1 MMLMW
6 TLALGPLSTS
16 SPVAAEAWSPRS
28 GAVQTDV
35 HPSALP
41 MLALGA
47 SRIQPVARAHDEQV
61 PPELEPRAPAPRVS
75 YPEEVVLSALRAGDP
90 ALARCW
96 QRAQRLEWPQLAR
109 KARLELEI
117 DEGGSVYSVT
127 TDLEGQELPACVAT
141 VSRHLPLPATGRS
154 ERVRLLLLF

>member
-1 MMLMW
+1 MLVGI
-6 TLALGPLSTS
+6 LALGPLAGS
-16 SPVAAEAWSPRS
+16 SPAAAEAWFPRS

-41 MLALGA
+41 MLELRAT
-47 SRIQPVARAHDEQV
+47 RIQPVARVHDEQV
-61 PPELEPRAPAPRVS
+61 PPEPEPRAPALRVS

-96 QRAQRLEWPQLAR
+96 QRAQRVEWPQLTR

-117 DEGGSVYSVT
+117 DEAGSVRSVT
-127 TDLEGQELPACVAT
+127 TDLEGQALPACVAT

-154 ERVRLLLLF
+154 ERERLLLLF